1 MKKIKTKDGKE
12 LIFYTI
18 DEVFKESSKSKVFQ
32 AAYKEEMARLK
43 MIKQVRDAR
52 LAKKMTQKKL
62 AQKTGMPQSAI
73 ARIESGRKGLS
84 LATLSRVAAA
94 LGKGVSLV

>member
-1 MKKIKTKDGKE
+1 MKKKTIKIGDFV
-12 LIFYTI
+12 FYTI
-18 DEVFKESSKSKVFQ
+18 DEMFKKSSKSKVFQ
-32 AAYKEEMARLK
+32 DAYKEEMAKLK

-62 AQKTGMPQSAI
+62 AAKTGMPQSAI

-94 LGKGVSLV
+94 LGKEVSLV

>member
-1 MKKIKTKDGKE
+1 MKKKTIKIGEFVFRPFEDILKE
-12 LIFYTI
+12 Y
-18 DEVFKESSKSKVFQ
+18 SKSKVFRV
-32 AAYKEEMARLK
+32 AYKEESARLK
-43 MIKQVRDAR
+43 MIKQVRDTR

-62 AQKTGMPQSAI
+62 AAKTGMPQSAI

-94 LGKGVSLV
+94 LGKEVSLV